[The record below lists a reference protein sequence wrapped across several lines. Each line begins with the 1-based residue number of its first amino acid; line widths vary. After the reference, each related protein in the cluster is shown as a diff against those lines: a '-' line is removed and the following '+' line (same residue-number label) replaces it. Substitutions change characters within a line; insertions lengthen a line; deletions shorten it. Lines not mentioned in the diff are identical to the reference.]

1 MSKTENRKSRAAEI
15 IRFVLTGGIC
25 FAVELAVLI
34 LLKGRLE
41 IDTLIATP
49 IAFLVSVILNYLLCV
64 VWVFRGVENRGTGA
78 KAGFLIT
85 SLIGL
90 GLNELLM
97 LLFRL
102 ILGEDAVILTLGTK
116 TINMYV
122 LNKCLATLIVMIWNY
137 FSKRAVLYRKAKE

>member
-1 MSKTENRKSRAAEI
+1 MEQKKGRTAEV

-25 FAVELAVLI
+25 FLVELAVLI
-34 LLKGRLE
+34 LLKGQLG

-49 IAFLVSVILNYLLCV
+49 IAFLISVILNYILCV
-64 VWVFRGVENRGTGA
+64 AWVFHGTKNQGAGA

-97 LLFRL
+97 LLFRV
-102 ILGEDAVILTLGTK
+102 ILGEDAVILTLGGK
-116 TINMYV
+116 EINMYV

>member
-1 MSKTENRKSRAAEI
+1 MEQQKSRTAEVV
-15 IRFVLTGGIC
+15 RFALTGGIC
-25 FAVELAVLI
+25 FLVELAVLI
-34 LLKGRLE
+34 LLKGKLG

-49 IAFLVSVILNYLLCV
+49 VAFLASVILNYLLCA
-64 VWVFRGVENRGTGA
+64 VWVFRGTKNRGAGA

-97 LLFRL
+97 LLLRVT
-102 ILGEDAVILTLGTK
+102 LGEDAVILTLGGRE
-116 TINMYV
+116 INMYV

-137 FSKRAVLYRKAKE
+137 FSKRAVLYRKAEQ

>member
-1 MSKTENRKSRAAEI
+1 MEQNKSRAAEV
-15 IRFVLTGGIC
+15 IRFAVTGGIC
-25 FAVELAVLI
+25 FVVELAVLI
-34 LLKGRLE
+34 LLKGRLG

-64 VWVFRGVENRGTGA
+64 IWVFRGAKNRGAGA

-102 ILGEDAVILTLGTK
+102 TLGEDAVILTLGTK
-116 TINMYV
+116 EINMYV

-137 FSKRAVLYRKAKE
+137 FSKRAVLYRKGKQ

>member
-1 MSKTENRKSRAAEI
+1 MEEKKSRMSEM
-15 IRFVLTGGIC
+15 IRFAITGGIC
-25 FAVELAVLI
+25 FLVELALLI
-34 LLKGRLE
+34 LLKGRLG

-64 VWVFRGVENRGTGA
+64 VWVFRDTKNRGAGA

-102 ILGEDAVILTLGTK
+102 ILGEDAVIMTLGDR

-137 FSKRAVLYRKAKE
+137 FSKRAVLYRKAKQ

>member
-1 MSKTENRKSRAAEI
+1 MEKKSRTGEV
-15 IRFVLTGGIC
+15 IRFALTGGIC
-25 FAVELAVLI
+25 FLVELAVLI
-34 LLKGRLE
+34 LLKGSLK

-49 IAFLVSVILNYLLCV
+49 IAFLISVILNYLLCV
-64 VWVFRGVENRGTGA
+64 VWVFRGAKNRGTGA

-102 ILGEDAVILTLGTK
+102 ILGEDAVILTLGGRE
-116 TINMYV
+116 IRMYV

-137 FSKRAVLYRKAKE
+137 FSKRAVLYRKAKQ